1 MHLPFCLAVISKRTD
16 EVRYPTL
23 RKNLKF
29 NSHIT
34 FASHFRHSLGVA
46 LVEHFSSFLLT
57 LSCGYAASCMLDM
70 AMIQDST
77 GLFRAGIALALLLVI
92 GLPLVWMLSKW
103 AEKNRIMD
111 RQRFRELLYC
121 QMLEN
126 RLKID
131 SIGAQSQLLG
141 DISNQVAEQY
151 QSRIPQIVEGLC
163 ITLGATVLLCRER
176 MSIGILFMLM
186 GLLQILPVFTYEKWA
201 KKIYEESLNSDE
213 AETDWIAQGVDG
225 ICTLKAYGQ
234 ESWFVRRYQAIN
246 RRGIVAGNKAV
257 TTGGLESVLYS
268 SISALLRYGSYGIL
282 GLYVLYGGLSAA
294 SLPVFIV
301 LSGYIFSSTNKLF
314 IFFRY
319 RSVYQL
325 ALQRLEETLQQERAT
340 GGTAVLQADGISK
353 AFEGKQILS
362 NLTIT
367 IHSGERVLLQGSNG
381 SGKSTLIRIL
391 LGELTPDMGIVQLGG
406 KLAVALQEVPFLS
419 VSASAFIKDL
429 EQKPDWHSEQFR
441 EHLHLFHFSED
452 LLKKPIQELSSG
464 QQRKLFLAIALAWE
478 ADLLILDEP
487 TNHLDADSLKYLQ
500 NILLQRQCAMLICT
514 HDPALSLPW
523 DQTLSLQGGVICG

>member
-1 MHLPFCLAVISKRTD
+1 M
-16 EVRYPTL
+16 

-29 NSHIT
+29 DSHIT

-46 LVEHFSSFLLT
+46 LVEHFSTFLLT

-70 AMIQDST
+70 AMVQNNS
-77 GLFRAGIALALLLVI
+77 GLLRAGIALALLLAI
-92 GLPLVWMLSKW
+92 GLPLVWRLSKW

-111 RQRFRELLYC
+111 RQSFREALYC

-126 RLKID
+126 RLEVD

-141 DISNQVAEQY
+141 DIFDQVAEQY
-151 QSRIPQIVEGLC
+151 QVRIPQILEGIC
-163 ITLGATVLLCRER
+163 IILGSTVLLCRER
-176 MSIGILFMLM
+176 MSIGILFLLM
-186 GLLQILPVFTYEKWA
+186 GLLQVLPVFTYEKWT
-201 KKIYEESLNSDE
+201 KKIYEESWDSEE

-246 RRGIVAGNKAV
+246 RRGIAVGNKAV
-257 TTGGLESVLYS
+257 TTGGLESILYS
-268 SISALLRYGSYGIL
+268 SISALLRYGSYVIL

-301 LSGYIFSSTNKLF
+301 LSGYIFSSTDKLF
-314 IFFRY
+314 TFFRY
-319 RSVYQL
+319 RSVYQS
-325 ALQRLEETLQQERAT
+325 ALQRLEETLQQDRAI
-340 GGTAVLQADGISK
+340 GGTAVLQADSISK
-353 AFEGKQILS
+353 AFEDKQILS

-391 LGELTPDMGIVQLGG
+391 LGELTPDTGTVQLGG
-406 KLAVALQEVPFLS
+406 KLAVALQEVPFLP
-419 VSASAFIKDL
+419 VSASAFIENL
-429 EQKPDWHSEQFR
+429 EQNEDWHSEQFR
-441 EHLHLFHFSED
+441 EHLRLFHLSED
-452 LLKKPIQELSSG
+452 LLKKPIQELSGG
-464 QQRKLFLAIALAWE
+464 QQQKLFLAIALAWE

-487 TNHLDADSLKYLQ
+487 TNHLDADSLMYLQ
-500 NILLQRQCAMLICT
+500 SILLQRQCAMLICT

-523 DQTLSLQGGVICG
+523 DQTLSLQGGAICG

>member
-1 MHLPFCLAVISKRTD
+1 MRKRQ
-16 EVRYPTL
+16 
-23 RKNLKF
+23 KS

-57 LSCGYAASCMLDM
+57 LSCGYAASGMLDM
-70 AMIQDST
+70 AMVQNSN
-77 GLFRAGIALALLLVI
+77 GLFCAGIALAILLAI
-92 GLPLVWMLSKW
+92 GLPLVWKLSKW
-103 AEKNRIMD
+103 AEKNRILD
-111 RQRFRELLYC
+111 RQSFREMLYC
-121 QMLEN
+121 QIVEN
-126 RLKID
+126 RLKMD

-141 DISNQVAEQY
+141 DISDQVAEQY
-151 QSRIPQIVEGLC
+151 QVRIPQIAEGVC
-163 ITLGATVLLCRER
+163 IIFGSTVLLCRER
-176 MSIGILFMLM
+176 MSIGILFALL
-186 GLLQILPVFTYEKWA
+186 GLIQVLPVFTYEKWT
-201 KKIYEESLNSDE
+201 KKIYEESWNSDE
-213 AETDWIAQGVDG
+213 AETNWIAQGVDG

-246 RRGIVAGNKAV
+246 RRGIAAGNKAV
-257 TTGGLESVLYS
+257 TTGGLESILYA
-268 SISALLRYGSYGIL
+268 SISALLRYGSYVIL
-282 GLYVLYGGLSAA
+282 GLYVLYGGLSVA

-319 RSVYQL
+319 RSVYQS
-325 ALQRLEETLQQERAT
+325 ALERLEETLQKDRAM
-340 GGTAVLQADGISK
+340 GDTAVLQAESISK
-353 AFEGKQILS
+353 VFEGKQVLS

-367 IHSGERVLLQGSNG
+367 IHSRERVLLQGGNG

-391 LGELTPDMGIVQLGG
+391 LGELTPDIGTVRLRG

-429 EQKPDWHSEQFR
+429 EQKSDWHIEQFR
-441 EHLHLFHFSED
+441 EHLRLFHLSEN
-452 LLKKPIQELSSG
+452 LLKKPIQELSGG
-464 QQRKLFLAIALAWE
+464 QQRKLFLSIALAWE

-487 TNHLDADSLKYLQ
+487 TNHLDAEGFMYLQ

-523 DQTLSLQGGVICG
+523 DQTLSLHGGAVCG

>member
-1 MHLPFCLAVISKRTD
+1 M
-16 EVRYPTL
+16 

-29 NSHIT
+29 DSHIT

-46 LVEHFSSFLLT
+46 LVEHFSTFLLT

-70 AMIQDST
+70 AMVQNNS
-77 GLFRAGIALALLLVI
+77 GLLRAGIALALLLAI
-92 GLPLVWMLSKW
+92 GLPLVWRLSKW

-111 RQRFRELLYC
+111 RQSFREALYC

-126 RLKID
+126 RLEVD

-141 DISNQVAEQY
+141 DIFDQVAEQY
-151 QSRIPQIVEGLC
+151 QVRIPQILEGIC
-163 ITLGATVLLCRER
+163 IILGSTVLLCRER
-176 MSIGILFMLM
+176 MSIGILFLLM
-186 GLLQILPVFTYEKWA
+186 GLLQVLPVFTYEKWT
-201 KKIYEESLNSDE
+201 KKIYEESWDSEE

-234 ESWFVRRYQAIN
+234 ECWFVRRVKALY
-246 RRGIVAGNKAV
+246 RRGIAVGNKAV
-257 TTGGLESVLYS
+257 TTGGLESILYS
-268 SISALLRYGSYGIL
+268 SISALLRYGSYVIL

-301 LSGYIFSSTNKLF
+301 LSGYIFSSTDKLF
-314 IFFRY
+314 TFFRY
-319 RSVYQL
+319 RSVYQS
-325 ALQRLEETLQQERAT
+325 ALQRLEETLQQDRAI
-340 GGTAVLQADGISK
+340 GGTAVLQADSISK
-353 AFEGKQILS
+353 AFEDKQILS

-391 LGELTPDMGIVQLGG
+391 LGELTPDTGTVQLGG
-406 KLAVALQEVPFLS
+406 KLAVALQEVPFLP
-419 VSASAFIKDL
+419 VSASAFIENL
-429 EQKPDWHSEQFR
+429 EQNEDWHSEQFR
-441 EHLHLFHFSED
+441 EHLRLFHLSED
-452 LLKKPIQELSSG
+452 LLKKPIQELSGG
-464 QQRKLFLAIALAWE
+464 QQQKLFLAIALAWE

-487 TNHLDADSLKYLQ
+487 TNHLDADSLMYLQ
-500 NILLQRQCAMLICT
+500 SILLQRQCAMLICT

-523 DQTLSLQGGVICG
+523 DQTLSLQGGAICG